1 MRGLRALLSSP
12 PMFAFL
18 VKRLANAAGV
28 MLAVAFI
35 AFMIFRFVGDPVEL
49 MLNEQASQ
57 AQRDELR
64 VRLGLDRSFV
74 VQFGTFVLN
83 AIQGDFGISYR
94 NQQEVFTLIVERFP
108 ATFEL
113 VLMATF
119 LSLVIGIPLGVY
131 SAIRHKTLL
140 AQAIQFVS
148 VLGISLPSFAL
159 GILFILLFSVTLHWL
174 PAFGRGETVMV
185 GGWSTGLLTPSGRMA
200 LILPSVTLSL
210 FQITLVMRLVRA
222 EMMETMRTEFVR
234 FARARGL
241 SDHAIHF
248 RHALRNCLMPV
259 ITVTGLQIGN
269 LIAFALVTETV
280 FQWPGMGMLFVQ
292 AVNFVDIPVMAA
304 YLIIVSF
311 IFVSLNTLV
320 DLTYALVDP
329 RLRQQ
334 AVAGAGHGT

>member
-1 MRGLRALLSSP
+1 
-12 PMFAFL
+12 
-18 VKRLANAAGV
+18 
-28 MLAVAFI
+28 
-35 AFMIFRFVGDPVEL
+35 
-49 MLNEQASQ
+49 
-57 AQRDELR
+57 

-83 AIQGDFGISYR
+83 AVQGDFGISYR
-94 NQQEVFTLIVERFP
+94 NQQEVFTLIAERFP

-113 VLMATF
+113 VLVATV

-131 SAIRHKTLL
+131 SAIRHKSVL
-140 AQAIQFVS
+140 AQAVQFIS

-174 PAFGRGETVMV
+174 PAFGRGETVAI
-185 GGWSTGLLTPSGRMA
+185 GGWSTGLLTPSGRRA
-200 LILPSVTLSL
+200 LILPGITLAL

-241 SDHAIHF
+241 SDRSIHF

-292 AVNFVDIPVMAA
+292 AVSFVDIPVMAA

-334 AVAGAGHGT
+334 AVAGGGHGR

>member
-12 PMFAFL
+12 LMFAFL

-83 AIQGDFGISYR
+83 AMKGDFGISYR

-159 GILFILLFSVTLHWL
+159 GILFILLFSVTLQWL
-174 PAFGRGETVMV
+174 PAFGRGDTVLI
-185 GGWSTGLLTPSGRMA
+185 GGWSTGLLTPSGRKA
-200 LILPSVTLSL
+200 LILPGITLSL

-241 SDHAIHF
+241 SDNAIHF

-292 AVNFVDIPVMAA
+292 AVSFVDIPVMAA

-334 AVAGAGHGT
+334 AVAGAGHGK